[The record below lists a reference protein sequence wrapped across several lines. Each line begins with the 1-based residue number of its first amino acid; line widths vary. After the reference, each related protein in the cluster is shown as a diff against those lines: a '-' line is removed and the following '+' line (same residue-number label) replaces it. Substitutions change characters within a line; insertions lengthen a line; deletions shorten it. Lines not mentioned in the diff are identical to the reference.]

1 MRPYSLRRRLLATGA
16 VAVVVALAIA
26 AVGISLLFSAH
37 ADRRALA
44 ELSVHLDQ
52 VLSGVE
58 RDADGQIYLSHQP
71 ADPRFDR
78 PLSGLYWQ
86 IVVEGRLLRS
96 RSLWDHEIPLPVD
109 ELPDGGE
116 HVHMLEGPAEQS
128 ILTVER
134 SVILPARLGEIPMR
148 AAVAVDR
155 ADLQAASQ
163 EFTTDLLPYL
173 VVLVAV
179 LIFAMAAQVAIGLRP
194 LGRVETRIA
203 EIRSGSSR
211 RLGEDFPTEVIPL
224 AREVDALLA
233 EREAEVSRAS
243 MRAADLAHGFKTPL
257 QAMLGEAGR
266 LRDDRQD
273 EHAEAIEDTVETMRG
288 HVDREL
294 MRARAS
300 LHHETARCNVAEVA
314 RSVVRVLIR
323 TSPGEALSWEVD
335 VVPSLEVSAE
345 TGDLTEILGAL
356 AENAARHAR
365 SRVGVKARETGH
377 TVEITISDDGPGIP
391 PKRLAEMTRRGV
403 RADETST
410 GSGFG
415 LAIASE
421 LAEALG
427 GKLELHPGTPGLSVH
442 VTLPAVASAT

>member
-37 ADRRALA
+37 VERRALA
-44 ELSVHLDQ
+44 ELSVQLDQ

-58 RDADGQIYLSHQP
+58 RDSDGQIYLSNQP
-71 ADPRFDR
+71 ADPRFNR
-78 PLSGLYWQ
+78 PLGGLYWQ
-86 IVVEGRLLRS
+86 IAVEGRLLRS

-134 SVILPARLGEIPMR
+134 SVVLPARLGETPMR

-155 ADLQAASQ
+155 ADLQAASH
-163 EFTTDLLPYL
+163 EFASDLLPYL
-173 VVLVAV
+173 VVLATV
-179 LIFAMAAQVAIGLRP
+179 LILAMAVQVAIGLRP
-194 LGRVETRIA
+194 LGRVETQVA
-203 EIRSGSSR
+203 NIRSGSSQ

-224 AREVDALLA
+224 AKEVDALLA
-233 EREAEVSRAS
+233 EREDEVARAG

-266 LRDDRQD
+266 LRADGQD
-273 EHAEAIEDTVETMRG
+273 EHAEAIEETVEAMRG

-300 LHHETARCNVAEVA
+300 LNRDAARCGVAEVA
-314 RSVVRVLIR
+314 SSVIRVLNR
-323 TSPGEALSWEVD
+323 TSPGNALSWELD
-335 VVPSLEVSAE
+335 VLPTLEVRAE
-345 TGDLTEILGAL
+345 AGELTEILGAL
-356 AENAARHAR
+356 AENAARHAK
-365 SRVGVKARETGH
+365 SRIRISARETGQI
-377 TVEITISDDGPGIP
+377 VEIRIDDDGPGIP
-391 PKRLAEMTRRGV
+391 PERLAEMTRRGA

-421 LAEALG
+421 LAAALG
-427 GKLELHPGTPGLSVH
+427 GKLELRPGNPGLSVR
-442 VTLPAVASAT
+442 VSLPKA